1 MTTRPL
7 YPHGRA
13 STLGPGGTRPGKTDY
28 DLVTHLRA
36 IRTDGDEAMTAA
48 EEYDPDFSLKL
59 AACTDAAEAER
70 LLAAWLERR
79 VDTLTRTQAELRQA
93 WQQAHGS

>member
-13 STLGPGGTRPGKTDY
+13 STLAPAATHPGRTDY
-28 DLVTHLRA
+28 DLVAHLRA
-36 IRTDGDEAMTAA
+36 IRADGDEAMTAA

-59 AACTDAAEAER
+59 AACTDATEAATV
-70 LLAAWLERR
+70 LAAWLARR

-93 WQQAHGS
+93 WQQARNG